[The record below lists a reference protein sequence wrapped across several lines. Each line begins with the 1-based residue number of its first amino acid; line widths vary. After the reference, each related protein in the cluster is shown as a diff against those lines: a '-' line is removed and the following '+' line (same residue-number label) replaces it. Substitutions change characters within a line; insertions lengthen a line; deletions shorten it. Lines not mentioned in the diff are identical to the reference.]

1 MVKEKNQQMH
11 QQYIFFVSFIRTYM
25 FGSSYY
31 VMALPPILKRSTVV
45 CIGVCVICTYK
56 SVLSSVPM

>member
-1 MVKEKNQQMH
+1 
-11 QQYIFFVSFIRTYM
+11 M

-31 VMALPPILKRSTVV
+31 VMALPPILKRNTV